1 MGRPPSAST
10 TATGRA
16 APPRT
21 STGTAT
27 RPGQTRRAAAAPAR
41 PVRASSLAQQVE
53 ELLARRLRSD
63 LQPGDQ
69 LPPEHELAA
78 ELMVSR
84 ATIRSAVAAL
94 ARRGLVMRRQGVG
107 TFVSEAARLSNP
119 LSEAIDFNHLIAAHG
134 AQPGV
139 SFVEVERR
147 TAADLADVLNLRPD
161 APVLRFTKVFTA
173 DGQPIV
179 HAVNTLP
186 TTLLGADL
194 EQAAQARPEITEPLF
209 DFLDG
214 RPGLTTRYQLT
225 SISAAVTRAPAPV
238 ASSGSTCRP
247 ASRSWCSTRSASVT
261 VISRCGIRATR
272 FPPARC
278 GSSWSAIDRAPR

>member
-1 MGRPPSAST
+1 M
-10 TATGRA
+10 
-16 APPRT
+16 
-21 STGTAT
+21 
-27 RPGQTRRAAAAPAR
+27 
-41 PVRASSLAQQVE
+41 VRASSLAQQVE
-53 ELLARRLRSD
+53 ELLGDRMRAELR
-63 LQPGDQ
+63 PGDQ

-94 ARRGLVMRRQGVG
+94 ARQGLVVRRQGVG

-134 AQPGV
+134 AQSAV
-139 SFVEVERR
+139 SFVDVARR
-147 TAADLADVLNLRPD
+147 AAGDLADTLSLAVD

-186 TTLLGADL
+186 IEMLGPEL
-194 EQAAQARPEITEPLF
+194 TGAAQAHPEVTEPLF

-214 RPGLTTRYQLT
+214 RLGLTTRYQLS
-225 SISAAVTRAPAPV
+225 SISAAVTARSGPGRLAGLDVPAGLPLLV
-238 ASSGSTCRP
+238 FDEVGFGDGDRP
-247 ASRSWCSTRSASVT
+247 LWHSRNS
-261 VISRCGIRATR
+261 
-272 FPPARC
+272 FPP
-278 GSSWSAIDRAPR
+278 SSMRFELVRHRPTAALTSTEVIR